1 MRRLFTLAMTWS
13 TTGSIN
19 KASWPKIKPVY
30 TASLLQAAAMV
41 NLPVH
46 QTSLDEV
53 NGFQAQGA
61 DHRHLRLGP
70 LLDDRSPTQ
79 FLTVGALKNS
89 GCECSCCVDGLGIPA
104 LSASANKLP
113 RHIWGH
119 LAF

>member
-1 MRRLFTLAMTWS
+1 MCPLFTLAMTWS
-13 TTGSIN
+13 TSGSI
-19 KASWPKIKPVY
+19 KQASWPKIKPVY
-30 TASLLQAAAMV
+30 TASLPQAAAMV

-46 QTSLDEV
+46 QTSLDEL

-70 LLDDRSPTQ
+70 LLDDQSPMQ
-79 FLTVGALKNS
+79 FPAVGALKRS
-89 GCECSCCVDGLGIPA
+89 GRECSSCVDGLGLPA
-104 LSASANKLP
+104 LSASASKLP